1 MNWFSPWSALASVP
15 MVAAMDALSF
25 FVSGPFIYALRPVL
39 DAKDSAY
46 GGWWGAWS
54 LMGCVGLL
62 MSAVNFSFVTMLLS
76 TWEDEEPSSSS
87 SAADG
92 GSSRESSRRYA
103 LVAAEGTGW
112 EGERVGE
119 GSEDEDEPVAVV

>member
-1 MNWFSPWSALASVP
+1 MQVGLIFCAALGVGLPYYVPTGMFAIRFGGESSGVLSAY
-15 MVAAMDALSF
+15 MDALSF

-76 TWEDEEPSSSS
+76 TWRTK
-87 SAADG
+87 
-92 GSSRESSRRYA
+92 SRHHHHLRRTE
-103 LVAAEGTGW
+103 V
-112 EGERVGE
+112 RVG
-119 GSEDEDEPVAVV
+119 SRAEDMRS